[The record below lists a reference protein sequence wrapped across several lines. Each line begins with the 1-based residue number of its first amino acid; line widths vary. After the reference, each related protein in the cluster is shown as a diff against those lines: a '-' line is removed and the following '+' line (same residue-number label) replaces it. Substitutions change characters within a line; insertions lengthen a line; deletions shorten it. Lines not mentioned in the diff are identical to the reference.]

1 MLKTVIFKDLTMSK
15 AALNIANIDLLAPRT
30 ELHDKLNLSGC
41 EVPVN
46 NMAPGA
52 QSPFVHHHTDNEE
65 CYLVIKGDG
74 KLFSDGEYLELKEG
88 SVFRMSPSVKRA
100 IKAGDN
106 GLSFICIQAQENSL
120 KAYTF
125 SDGKL
130 DNDVKPQW

>member
-1 MLKTVIFKDLTMSK
+1 MIILPLRSFTDLSKFFKNT
-15 AALNIANIDLLAPRT
+15 
-30 ELHDKLNLSGC
+30 
-41 EVPVN
+41 
-46 NMAPGA
+46 PGA

>member
-1 MLKTVIFKDLTMSK
+1 MIILPLRSFTDLSKFFK
-15 AALNIANIDLLAPRT
+15 
-30 ELHDKLNLSGC
+30 
-41 EVPVN
+41 N
-46 NMAPGA
+46 N
-52 QSPFVHHHTDNEE
+52 HTDNEE